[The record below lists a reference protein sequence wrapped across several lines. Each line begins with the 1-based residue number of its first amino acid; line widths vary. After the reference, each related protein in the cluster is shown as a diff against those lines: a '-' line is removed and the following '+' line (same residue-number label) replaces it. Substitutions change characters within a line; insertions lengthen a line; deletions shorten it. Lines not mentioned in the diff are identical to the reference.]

1 MNTAFRLA
9 RFVPSQEQRAPSPFL
24 LDPTYWRNR
33 LAGLDLDRSGLL
45 VLERE
50 DLSSPLCTVEE
61 LRVRTHDGIRLWGLR
76 GSSPFHPNAR
86 RARVHLVGA
95 FERPVVSLDAVTEGC
110 ADFVFQVPAGRRLED
125 RVLDVLRLCQLI
137 ASNSELELEDI
148 ELAAPTDGPMPD
160 EFMIARRLIENVLT

>member
-1 MNTAFRLA
+1 MNTALRLA

-33 LAGLDLDRSGLL
+33 LASLDLDRSGLL

-50 DLSSPLCTVEE
+50 DLSSPLCRVEE

-76 GSSPFHPNAR
+76 GHSPFHLTPR

-95 FERPVVSLDAVTEGC
+95 FERPIVSVDAVTEGC
-110 ADFVFQVPAGRRLED
+110 TDFVFQTPAGRRLED
-125 RVLDVLRLCQLI
+125 RVLDVLRLCQLV
-137 ASNSELELEDI
+137 ASTSELGLEDI
-148 ELAAPTDGPMPD
+148 ELTAPDKGPMPD
-160 EFMIARRLIENVLT
+160 EFMIAQRLIENVLT